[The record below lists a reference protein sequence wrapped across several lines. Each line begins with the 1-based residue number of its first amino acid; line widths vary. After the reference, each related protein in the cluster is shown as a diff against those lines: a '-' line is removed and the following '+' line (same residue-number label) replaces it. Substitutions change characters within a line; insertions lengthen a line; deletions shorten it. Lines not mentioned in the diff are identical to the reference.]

1 MYGGDALSPGHG
13 RRSRNTRMVHGTG
26 LHAGI
31 RSSGPM
37 VSYCGDDKKGPIA
50 EVLEFFGQIEGP
62 YLR

>member
-1 MYGGDALSPGHG
+1 MGGARATLGWF
-13 RRSRNTRMVHGTG
+13 MVQE

-50 EVLEFFGQIEGP
+50 EVLEFFGQIQGP